1 MRRWSPRLIGLAEAA
16 LSATLQILCAEVL
29 ALARTRREIA
39 LRIGLGGPSEPADS
53 FLVEEAERLI
63 QPIVHAGLS

>member
-1 MRRWSPRLIGLAEAA
+1 

-63 QPIVHAGLS
+63 QPIVDAGLS